1 MTFLESLL
9 FLWAVQAQ
17 MVHQVQI
24 QRILMDLQQ
33 VQLTI
38 MNKYTKMNKNLMRLS
53 KHGLLLLSKFDEIC
67 NESIKR
73 IQKLQTI
80 WLL

>member
-1 MTFLESLL
+1 
-9 FLWAVQAQ
+9 

-38 MNKYTKMNKNLMRLS
+38 MNNYTKMNKNLMKLL
-53 KHGLLLLSKFDEIC
+53 KHGLLLILKFDEIC

-80 WLL
+80 

>member
-1 MTFLESLL
+1 
-9 FLWAVQAQ
+9 

-38 MNKYTKMNKNLMRLS
+38 MNKYTKMNKNLMKLL
-53 KHGLLLLSKFDEIC
+53 KHGLLLILKFDEIC

-80 WLL
+80 